1 MERSR
6 VTVEYRHLHQ
16 QTFEHEAEGVHCVVQ
31 NITGGVPEL
40 LTKQQALDAVQTRL
54 SRWVGPIEGFA
65 QPVTD
70 YADSYRL
77 VVPQTLEWDLW
88 PRIYHCDVCG
98 RVFRTDETTEL
109 RKHCVDRSCR
119 GVHRQLPYFRV
130 HRCGKR
136 QQLSIPQCRNNRDHQ
151 MRFHDSGSFITAYF
165 SCTECNDRYEI
176 FAGRCNCTL
185 PDLDSR
191 ERQYRLVRARDSK
204 AFYGQHVTVVNISA
218 RLAKALETPRGP
230 LWALAHYLGT
240 VANLDGLVDEAA
252 GRQPAGDEDAAMQAI
267 MSIIDSTPDLDVA
280 DRDRYMG
287 LLNSKRGEEPG
298 LEAAR
303 GLLSDTVLHH
313 ARGDRRLFE
322 RGFVFHERNPDELSA
337 ISDRYRAGGHHGMA
351 RRMDVGGGM
360 ANDLGFS
367 KVAVIREL
375 PIALVAFG
383 YTREFPDHRAQLK
396 PLQPP
401 ERDRAAKRPL
411 VAIESNTE
419 AVLFELDPMRLWSW
433 AAANGWTSDP
443 EPQDSAAAR
452 AWVLSTTYTDGPTPA
467 GVAIQ
472 RLTHAWAHTLIHA
485 LEGRSA
491 FGPNSVAE
499 YLMERT
505 GSFFLYVA
513 NYSTFNLGGLTT
525 LVEQHLADWLDAAS
539 EQTLCVHDPVCLTE
553 RGGCHKCV
561 ALAFH
566 CERFNR
572 GLHRGY
578 LVGSETPAI
587 AQGWINHVAR
597 PAG

>member
-31 NITGGVPEL
+31 NISGGVPEM
-40 LTKQQALDAVQTRL
+40 LTMQQALDAVQTRL
-54 SRWVGPIEGFA
+54 SRWAGPIEGFA

-77 VVPQTLEWDLW
+77 VVPQTVEWDLW
-88 PRIYHCDVCG
+88 PRTYHCDRCG
-98 RVFRTDETTEL
+98 RVFQTDENTEL
-109 RKHCVDRSCR
+109 RKHCIDPGCG

-136 QQLSIPQCRNNRDHQ
+136 QQLGVRRCTNNPDHP

-165 SCTECNDRYEI
+165 SCTVCRDRYEI
-176 FAGRCNCTL
+176 FPGRCNCTL
-185 PDLDSR
+185 PDLNPR
-191 ERQYRLVRARDSK
+191 ERQYRLVRARDTK

-218 RLAKALETPRGP
+218 RLARALETQRGP

-252 GRQPAGDEDAAMQAI
+252 GRQPSGADDSKMQAI
-267 MSIIDSTPDLDVA
+267 MAIIESTPDLSA
-280 DRDRYMG
+280 EDRAGYLG
-287 LLNSKRGEEPG
+287 LLNTKRGEEPG
-298 LEAAR
+298 LEAAQ
-303 GLLSDTVLHH
+303 GLLTDTVLAN

-322 RGFVFHERNPDELSA
+322 RGFIFHERNPDKLSE
-337 ISDRYRAGGHHGMA
+337 ISTRYRQGNHHGMA
-351 RRMDVGGGM
+351 RRMVVGETE
-360 ANDLGFS
+360 ALNLGFS
-367 KVAVIREL
+367 QVAVIREL

-401 ERDRAAKRPL
+401 ERDSSARRPL

-433 AAANGWTSDP
+433 TSANGWTSGP
-443 EPQDSAAAR
+443 MPQDATAAR
-452 AWVLSTTYTDGPTPA
+452 AWLLSTTYTDEPTPA

-505 GSFFLYVA
+505 ASFFLYVA

-525 LVEQHLADWLDAAS
+525 LVEQHLADWLAAAV
-539 EQTLCVHDPVCLTE
+539 EQTLCVHDPICLTE
-553 RGGCHKCV
+553 RGGCHKCI

-578 LVGSETPAI
+578 LVGSDNPAI
-587 AQGWINHVAR
+587 VDGWITHVAR
-597 PAG
+597 PIA